1 VELVSPLRAW
11 RNKMAAE
18 GIELAS
24 IHSKSSSD
32 DSENE
37 IVQFLTDKSTTELAS
52 PQQVDPKDVGLK
64 KQLTLFNLISI
75 IIGQIVGAGIFIA
88 ATRGLQYSG
97 SFGLALVYW
106 TIGGIIA
113 IAGGLSYVELNTL
126 IKNSGGEYAYLKE
139 AYSFNS
145 TSFKALGNVLSFTY
159 SWTSILI
166 MRPASSAVVLL
177 TFGQYFAQ
185 AVAMGATPVESAV
198 KILAI
203 AAIVFISVINMYS
216 VRLTALFIN
225 VTTVFKIVALLFIGC
240 LGLWELYKGEHL
252 DNFTNV
258 FEGSSF
264 CIGDIALAMYS
275 VLWAYDGW
283 NALSYSV
290 EECKDSEK
298 NVPRGIM
305 IGLPIVIVCY
315 LFVNVAYFAALSKAS
330 MLSSPATALTFGEKT
345 LGAPGLVLFPLM
357 VAVATLGATTGSV
370 YMASRVVFA
379 TSRDGNFLEIFSGL
393 HNTHSTPVPAIL
405 LQFSLC
411 VFYILIG
418 NISHLINGISS
429 VLWVFY
435 GLSFAGLL
443 IMRITKRHERRPFK
457 IWFIVPLFMILVSA
471 FLVVVPIILVPNERP
486 YIAVGLGIISSG
498 VPVYFC
504 FINEKFRPEVF
515 NKISEYLTF
524 LSNMTLNTS
533 TVKSAIETTIS

>member
-1 VELVSPLRAW
+1 
-11 RNKMAAE
+11 
-18 GIELAS
+18 
-24 IHSKSSSD
+24 
-32 DSENE
+32 
-37 IVQFLTDKSTTELAS
+37 
-52 PQQVDPKDVGLK
+52 
-64 KQLTLFNLISI
+64 
-75 IIGQIVGAGIFIA
+75 
-88 ATRGLQYSG
+88 
-97 SFGLALVYW
+97 
-106 TIGGIIA
+106 
-113 IAGGLSYVELNTL
+113 
-126 IKNSGGEYAYLKE
+126 
-139 AYSFNS
+139 
-145 TSFKALGNVLSFTY
+145 
-159 SWTSILI
+159 
-166 MRPASSAVVLL
+166 
-177 TFGQYFAQ
+177 
-185 AVAMGATPVESAV
+185 
-198 KILAI
+198 
-203 AAIVFISVINMYS
+203 
-216 VRLTALFIN
+216 
-225 VTTVFKIVALLFIGC
+225 
-240 LGLWELYKGEHL
+240 
-252 DNFTNV
+252 
-258 FEGSSF
+258 
-264 CIGDIALAMYS
+264 
-275 VLWAYDGW
+275 
-283 NALSYSV
+283 
-290 EECKDSEK
+290 
-298 NVPRGIM
+298 
-305 IGLPIVIVCY
+305 
-315 LFVNVAYFAALSKAS
+315 

>member
-457 IWFIVPLFMILVSA
+457 VIPQL
-471 FLVVVPIILVPNERP
+471 IIHP
-486 YIAVGLGIISSG
+486 YILSLSH
-498 VPVYFC
+498 
-504 FINEKFRPEVF
+504 
-515 NKISEYLTF
+515 SLSLF
-524 LSNMTLNTS
+524 LSLCRS
-533 TVKSAIETTIS
+533 GL